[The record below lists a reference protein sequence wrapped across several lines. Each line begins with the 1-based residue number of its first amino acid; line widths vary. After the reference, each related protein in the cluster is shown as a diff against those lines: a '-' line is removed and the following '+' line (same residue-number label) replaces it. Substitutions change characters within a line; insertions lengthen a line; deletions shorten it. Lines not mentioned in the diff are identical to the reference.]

1 MTTLEIEQRVEA
13 SAEVTETEVDTLA
26 PKAAETEGVRDLA
39 PSEAASKPQNILDC
53 NQPRSGEPMKQ
64 SDALLGRSPTR
75 VEEWLE
81 LHTAPREETEAP
93 SMADLHTTN
102 VFVELESPREVTPG
116 EELTMQSPVSAPA
129 DCVGS
134 DTESSNASVVQRRAP
149 PHPQARSRSK
159 RELAKMKRNQ
169 EMKRKKAAQLEKD
182 SAKTSEKLEEQRKM
196 KLELKNKAA
205 KAKMSMKVV
214 TPKPADMLSFE
225 ERARIEAKEEKAQ
238 AQWEKWESLN
248 LAQSKDEMRAMYK
261 DAAWCLSATLDAVGV
276 QDAA

>member
-134 DTESSNASVVQRRAP
+134 DTESSNASVVQR
-149 PHPQARSRSK
+149 SK

-205 KAKMSMKVV
+205 KVHTHHPLADASARSQRPLCLCAPTSLLCHPLHFLPPRLHHVKPPPCFAAYAPTPGSSM
-214 TPKPADMLSFE
+214 
-225 ERARIEAKEEKAQ
+225 
-238 AQWEKWESLN
+238 
-248 LAQSKDEMRAMYK
+248 
-261 DAAWCLSATLDAVGV
+261 
-276 QDAA
+276 